1 MNEIYIV
8 RWPKD
13 ISAIYMHG
21 STLKYSQNNPVYYA
35 NEVLSPGQIICSWRS
50 ISDYLS
56 SGISPS
62 LPMLQAEEDYT
73 LDLKF
78 ESDNDLPIQIQI
90 DFFDTYGEKIHSE
103 RSTEYNFQFN
113 VPKGMACYEIHLV
126 NLRHHWIKFDYL
138 SLQHVNKKIAIE
150 KEFNRH
156 YSWIHVYPAKHTPK
170 QKVRFIINCGLK
182 NILPVSI
189 RDDVDYEQV
198 FVYSDGQK
206 IEELIEK
213 IIYEFQV
220 KRNYQLTFEEG
231 TGFYTFPQEVI
242 HKLEINIIRTVKRG
256 K

>member
-13 ISAIYMHG
+13 ISAVYMHG

-78 ESDNDLPIQIQI
+78 ESDNDLPVQIQI

-126 NLRHHWIKFDYL
+126 NLRHSWIKFDYL
-138 SLQHVNKKIAIE
+138 SLQHVNKKIVIE

-156 YSWIHVYPAKHTPK
+156 YNWIHVYPAKQLPK
-170 QKVRFIINCGLK
+170 QKIRLIVNYGLK
-182 NILPVSI
+182 SILSVSF
-189 RDDVDYEQV
+189 REDVDYEQV
-198 FVYSDGQK
+198 FIYSDGQN

-220 KRNYQLTFEEG
+220 KRNYRLFFEAG
-231 TGFYTFPQEVI
+231 LGFYMFS
-242 HKLEINIIRTVKRG
+242 HEIIKKFNINMIK